1 MKKIKSFLQVGLIAF
16 PAVVFAQIQSVV
28 DAGSLYNAIVYIV
41 NLTMQL
47 LIGLAVFILAWG
59 IFKFIYNAGD
69 ETARA
74 EGRQLILWGVV
85 GIFAMVSVWGLVNI
99 LSGTFQLN
107 NNTLPAPQINTIDTS
122 GY

>member
-1 MKKIKSFLQVGLIAF
+1 MKKAKSFILAALIIF
-16 PAVVFAQIQSVV
+16 PAMVFAQKSVT
-28 DAGSLYNAIVYIV
+28 DAGTLYNAIVYIV

-69 ETARA
+69 EAARA
-74 EGRQLILWGVV
+74 EGRQLILWGII

-99 LSGTFQLN
+99 IAGTLSLN
-107 NNTLPAPQINTIDTS
+107 NETSLAPQIEYINTN
-122 GY
+122 